1 MKQISIIIFAVLIIT
16 LAAQI
21 GLPPRYH
28 TYDEMKAELDSL
40 QAVYPDLVYIDSIG
54 VTQNDNL
61 PIWAVKLSDNA
72 SQNEDE
78 PAVLYVGQC
87 HAEEV
92 LGIEI
97 CMWMINDIL
106 ENRFYEPYNIW
117 LSEMEIWFVPTYNPE
132 GLQVVMDGW
141 DTSYRKNKRDNNE
154 NGIFDYVEGP
164 GNDIDGVDLNRN
176 YGFNW
181 VHGDTL
187 YCPGGEETY
196 DYYRGPA
203 AFSEGGT
210 QAIRSLAQEQHFI
223 FSINWH
229 SSRTGNLSEKV
240 FYSFEWDGV
249 KQSPDFEV
257 NKLVGESVAALIETE
272 SGTETYEP
280 SPARGR
286 NGNAQDW
293 FYKQHGTTQLLIECG
308 TQNLQPPAWL
318 VDDTCQRCSNGAYW
332 LLNRVMGYETEASLL
347 TGHVSNSQ
355 TGEAVSAEIVVQQ
368 HYADWFA
375 PRLSEAEHG
384 RFWRVLQP
392 GTYTVQVQK
401 EGFQTQIY
409 DNVVVNSS
417 GWTTL
422 EVQLQPLEPASLSG
436 QITSEGQPVS
446 ARIVL
451 AGVVQD
457 TIWAEGSYN
466 FEAYEGAIELT
477 AFAAGYVPKHTTVT
491 LVTGENELNL
501 EFCEETRIFNENWQ
515 NGLQAWNI
523 DDEWCLTETDENG
536 LVLKN
541 HDNNRFYSPQ
551 QNNNIETLEPINLQ
565 DANEDVALIWQ
576 QKYYTEWDN
585 DIGSVLV
592 STNSSEWQ
600 QVAAFSGVKDY
611 WHYQYVSLADYVD
624 QQIYLKFNFSSDAT
638 LNDPGWFI
646 DNIKIISSSGIAA
659 NEGETVPAP
668 AKLYKNYPNPFN
680 PSTKI
685 EYALPAHS
693 QNASIQIFNLKGRL
707 IKKIKL
713 QPQTNFV
720 VWNGLDK
727 KNRKVS
733 SGIYFYTLTIDDKQL
748 ATQKMLLLK

>member
-1 MKQISIIIFAVLIIT
+1 
-16 LAAQI
+16 
-21 GLPPRYH
+21 
-28 TYDEMKAELDSL
+28 
-40 QAVYPDLVYIDSIG
+40 
-54 VTQNDNL
+54 
-61 PIWAVKLSDNA
+61 
-72 SQNEDE
+72 
-78 PAVLYVGQC
+78 
-87 HAEEV
+87 
-92 LGIEI
+92 
-97 CMWMINDIL
+97 
-106 ENRFYEPYNIW
+106 
-117 LSEMEIWFVPTYNPE
+117 
-132 GLQVVMDGW
+132 
-141 DTSYRKNKRDNNE
+141 
-154 NGIFDYVEGP
+154 
-164 GNDIDGVDLNRN
+164 
-176 YGFNW
+176 
-181 VHGDTL
+181 
-187 YCPGGEETY
+187 
-196 DYYRGPA
+196 
-203 AFSEGGT
+203 
-210 QAIRSLAQEQHFI
+210 
-223 FSINWH
+223 
-229 SSRTGNLSEKV
+229 
-240 FYSFEWDGV
+240 
-249 KQSPDFEV
+249 
-257 NKLVGESVAALIETE
+257 
-272 SGTETYEP
+272 
-280 SPARGR
+280 
-286 NGNAQDW
+286 
-293 FYKQHGTTQLLIECG
+293 
-308 TQNLQPPAWL
+308 
-318 VDDTCQRCSNGAYW
+318 
-332 LLNRVMGYETEASLL
+332 
-347 TGHVSNSQ
+347 
-355 TGEAVSAEIVVQQ
+355 
-368 HYADWFA
+368 
-375 PRLSEAEHG
+375 
-384 RFWRVLQP
+384 
-392 GTYTVQVQK
+392 
-401 EGFQTQIY
+401 
-409 DNVVVNSS
+409 
-417 GWTTL
+417 
-422 EVQLQPLEPASLSG
+422 VQLQPLEPASLSG

-477 AFAAGYVPKHTTVT
+477 ASAAGYVPKHTTVT